1 MEPKKKEEIKLAL
14 EAGTIDIIVQVK
26 MLGEGYDLPTLSVA
40 AIFYPPGSLA
50 PFAQFVGRA
59 VRRLRASGANQLNAG
74 DNICYIISHPLMHM
88 HSLWL
93 EYVANGHHNHKL
105 PIKHKLGN
113 DVEEYEVTEEVLG
126 PVEVTQIDF
135 LVQDDLLR
143 AANYVLPDGKD
154 IDA

>member
-1 MEPKKKEEIKLAL
+1 
-14 EAGTIDIIVQVK
+14 

-40 AIFYPPGSLA
+40 AIFYPPSSLA

-59 VRRLRASGANQLNAG
+59 VRRLSASGANQLNAG
-74 DNICYIISHPLMHM
+74 DNLCYIISHPLMHM

-105 PIKHKLGN
+105 PIKHKLEKDKG
-113 DVEEYEVTEEVLG
+113 EYEVTAEELG
-126 PVEVTQIDF
+126 PAEVTQIDF
-135 LVQDDLLR
+135 LVQDEILKKAD
-143 AANYVLPDGKD
+143 YVLPDGKD